1 MPTAPFGSRITE
13 NFVAPF
19 AATSIFTAV
28 PRMPIVATGVSTE
41 KSPVFAA
48 RPATRPI
55 APLRMLKKALLAPV
69 PPEA

>member
-1 MPTAPFGSRITE
+1 MPTAPFGSRMTE

-28 PRMPIVATGVSTE
+28 PRMPMVATGVSTE
-41 KSPVFAA
+41 NSPVFAA

-55 APLRMLKKALLAPV
+55 APLTMLKKAVLPLD
-69 PPEA
+69 PPA